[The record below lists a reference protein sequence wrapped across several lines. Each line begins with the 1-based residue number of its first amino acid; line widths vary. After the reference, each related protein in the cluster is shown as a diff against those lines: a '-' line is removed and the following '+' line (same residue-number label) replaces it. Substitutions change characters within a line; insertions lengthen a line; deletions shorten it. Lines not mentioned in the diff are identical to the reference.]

1 LVGSRAREL
10 AGAAALKSLLD
21 SRYDLSVREY
31 EEAER
36 ERTCYI
42 DCGDFEPS
50 TNGFGDWYK
59 RHYVGSGKLVF
70 RGIGDHYRRYA
81 WS

>member
-1 LVGSRAREL
+1 VGRRAHEVAAE
-10 AGAAALKSLLD
+10 AGLQALLD
-21 SRYDLSVREY
+21 SRLSLDVRGY

-36 ERTCYI
+36 ERSCYI

-50 TNGFGDWYK
+50 TNGFGGWYDA
-59 RHYVGSGKLVF
+59 RYRGREQLVF
-70 RGIGDHYRRYA
+70 RGIRDHYRQYA